1 MTYLALLRI
10 CCVPVIGIAVIAVL
24 AEDQNFFRTL
34 MILPLGIA
42 LPLLIWSTINING
55 RIRTNHLIDNKYLV
69 TFVFSWAVV
78 AVAICFYFLLEA
90 AMSHGAVPAEL
101 FRKNCLFAIIVIV
114 VYPLIDIVLLRYS
127 PKSEAKSSRKIRYS
141 QIIVKG
147 IVLVSAV
154 SILGDIISPP
164 LNAALRRNY
173 SSTARALVYLGSD
186 LNKTDRYK
194 CTPLW
199 YSLHKPDLNM
209 TIFLVD
215 KGAHLEKRFEGM
227 ALTRA
232 VESNRIDMLRLLLS
246 RGVDPN
252 STYMGATPLVHAC
265 LKRDFQ
271 MIEIL
276 LETGAGIN
284 IRSSF
289 PGMPYDGKSAVDIA
303 GENGDPQLTKLIIG
317 NSVK

>member
-1 MTYLALLRI
+1 
-10 CCVPVIGIAVIAVL
+10 
-24 AEDQNFFRTL
+24 

-55 RIRTNHLIDNKYLV
+55 RIRTNHLIDNKYLF
-69 TFVFSWAVV
+69 TFVFSWAV
-78 AVAICFYFLLEA
+78 AALGICFYFLLET
-90 AMSHGAVPAEL
+90 AMSHGTVPTEL
-101 FRKNCLFAIIVIV
+101 FLENCLFAVIVIV
-114 VYPLIDIVLLRYS
+114 VYPLIDIVLLRFS
-127 PKSEAKSSRKIRYS
+127 LKSDAKYSRKIRYS
-141 QIIVKG
+141 HFFVKA
-147 IVLVSAV
+147 IVLVLAV

-164 LNAALRRNY
+164 LDAALRRNY
-173 SSTARALVYLGSD
+173 SATARALVYLGSD
-186 LNKTDRYK
+186 LNKSDRYK

-199 YSLHKPDLNM
+199 YALHKPDLNM
-209 TIFLVD
+209 TAFLLD

-265 LKRDFQ
+265 LKKDFE
-271 MIEIL
+271 MIKIL
-276 LETGAGIN
+276 LESGADIN

-289 PGMPYDGKSAVDIA
+289 SNMPYDGKSAVDIA
-303 GENGDPQLTKLIIG
+303 KENGEPQLTKLIIG